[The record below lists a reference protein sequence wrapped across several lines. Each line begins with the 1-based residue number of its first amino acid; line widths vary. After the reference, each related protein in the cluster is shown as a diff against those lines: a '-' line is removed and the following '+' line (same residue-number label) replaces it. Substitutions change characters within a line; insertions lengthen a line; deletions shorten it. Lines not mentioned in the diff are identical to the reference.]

1 MLFKA
6 LTGLII
12 VVAIVFVV
20 ILVTHE
26 IAGLIHV
33 LLVDSLL
40 LLVHFDDIEDLAL

>member
-40 LLVHFDDIEDLAL
+40 LLVHFDDI